1 MRKRVPACVA
11 RVPGARWRSLLLAA
25 ASLLLASCRWQFEL
39 AAPPWVI
46 ARYSLGVTIA
56 GLSSSGLVLTNGL
69 DQLSVAAN
77 ATTLTFPTTLTA
89 GSSYAVAVQSA
100 PVGLTCS
107 VANGTGT
114 IPASNVTSVAVTCSA
129 QSYSLG
135 GSVSGLS
142 ATGLVLASG
151 SDQLVLAPGASRFI
165 LPTAVAYA
173 SPYAV
178 TVQSSPAGFTCSIAN
193 ATGVMGTADVNNVV
207 VTCSRQSF
215 ALGGTI
221 SGLNGTGLVLANG
234 TDQLSV
240 AAGATNFNL
249 ARVAFT
255 SSYAVTVANQPVGVT
270 CTVTAGSGT
279 MPAADVTSVAVTC
292 SNQPYSLGGTVSGL
306 TSAGL
311 VLANGS
317 DLFTVPAGAS
327 MFTMPATVD
336 FASPYAVTVVTQ
348 PTGMT
353 CTVSAGAGTM
363 PAAHVGSVSVV
374 CANRSYSLGGTISGL
389 SGAGLVLA
397 NGSDQLAVT
406 AGSTSFTMPAS
417 VAFGSAY
424 AVTVLVQPTGATCSV
439 SAGSG
444 AMPAGGVAGVAVVC
458 SNQAYTLGGSISG
471 LTAGGLVLTDGT
483 DWVSIASNASVFS
496 MPTGIAY
503 TSPYKVTVAAQ
514 PSGLSCTVTS
524 GSGTMPAANVSS
536 VQVTCG
542 ARYWTWMG
550 GSSGM
555 NQSGIY
561 GTKGT
566 AAAGNVPG
574 ARLGAMVWQGSAT
587 QRWLFGGVG
596 RDANGNNSGLSDLWS
611 YNQNTNQW
619 TWVSGQNTVNGNGT
633 FGTQGVAAPGNLP
646 SSRKNS
652 MTWTDGAGTLWV
664 FGGYHDGTGNGYL
677 NDLWSYDPGTNQW
690 TWVKGSSSSNGGN
703 SSCTNALGVY
713 GTKGVAAAGNTPG
726 ARLASA
732 TWIDGSGRF
741 WLHGGY
747 GCDVAGTI
755 GNLNDLWSYNPG
767 TNQWTW
773 VAGATTVNASGVYGT
788 QGAAAAS
795 NFPGGRQAAASWVD
809 ASARFWLFG
818 GVGQDSTGAA
828 GALSDLWVFDTGT
841 SLWTWVSGSTQIN
854 ASGVYGAAGNR
865 PGARYSV
872 QAYTDS
878 RGHFLVFGGYG
889 RDANGTA
896 GWLND
901 QWSYDPV
908 AGQWSWV
915 SGSSTAD
922 VVGVY
927 GSQGVAAPGNTPGA
941 RFQSVG
947 WIDGA
952 DHIWVFGGYG
962 RDFTTADYFG
972 ALNDLFRY

>member
-1 MRKRVPACVA
+1 MTA
-11 RVPGARWRSLLLAA
+11 
-25 ASLLLASCRWQFEL
+25 
-39 AAPPWVI
+39 
-46 ARYSLGVTIA
+46 TIA
-56 GLSSSGLVLTNGL
+56 GLNSPGLVLTNGM
-69 DQLSVAAN
+69 DQLSVAPA
-77 ATTLTFPTTLTA
+77 ATSLTFPTMLTA
-89 GSSYAVAVQSA
+89 GSGYAVAVHSA
-100 PVGLTCS
+100 PAGLTCS

-114 IPASNVTSVAVTCSA
+114 IAAANVTSVAVTCSA

-151 SDQLVLAPGASRFI
+151 SDQLVLAPGAGRFS

-207 VTCSRQSF
+207 VTCSTQSF

-221 SGLNGTGLVLANG
+221 SGLNGAGLVLGNG
-234 TDQLSV
+234 TDQLSI
-240 AAGATNFNL
+240 AAGATTFNL
-249 ARVAFT
+249 APVAFT
-255 SSYAVTVANQPVGVT
+255 SSYAVMVANQPVGVT
-270 CTVTAGSGT
+270 CTVTAGAGT
-279 MPAADVTSVAVTC
+279 MPAADVTGVAVTC
-292 SNQPYSLGGTVSGL
+292 SDQPYFLGGTVSGL
-306 TSAGL
+306 TGAGL

-317 DLFTVPAGAS
+317 DQFSVPAGAS
-327 MFTMPATVD
+327 MFTMPAPVN
-336 FASPYAVTVVTQ
+336 FSSPYAITVVTQ

-363 PAAHVGSVSVV
+363 PADNVGSVSIV
-374 CANRSYSLGGTISGL
+374 CANRSYSLGGTVSGL
-389 SGAGLVLA
+389 SGTGLVLA
-397 NGSDQLAVT
+397 NGSDTLVVT
-406 AGSTSFTMPAS
+406 TGSTSFTLPTS

-424 AVTVLVQPTGATCSV
+424 AVTVAVQPAGATCSV

-444 AMPAGGVAGVAVVC
+444 TMPVGGVAGVAVVC
-458 SNQAYTLGGSISG
+458 SNQAFTLGGTISG

-483 DWVSIASNASVFS
+483 DWVSIAGNANVFS
-496 MPTGIAY
+496 MPTGVAY
-503 TSPYKVTVAAQ
+503 TSHYTVTVAAQ
-514 PSGLSCTVTS
+514 PSGLNCTVT
-524 GSGTMPAANVSS
+524 GASGTMPAADISS

-555 NQSGIY
+555 NHPGIY

-574 ARLGAMVWQGSAT
+574 ARLGAMLWQGSAT

-596 RDANGNNSGLSDLWS
+596 ADANGNISGLSDLWT

-619 TWVSGQNTVNGNGT
+619 TWVSGEDTVDGDGT

-652 MTWTDGAGTLWV
+652 MTWMDGAGTLWV
-664 FGGYHDGTGNGYL
+664 FGGYHDGAGNGYL
-677 NDLWSYDPGTNQW
+677 NDLWSYNPGTNQW

-703 SSCTNALGVY
+703 ISCTNALGVY
-713 GTKGVAAAGNTPG
+713 GTKGVAAAGNAPG
-726 ARLASA
+726 ARLSSA

-747 GCDVAGTI
+747 GCDAAGTL

-773 VAGATTVNASGVYGT
+773 VAGANAVDASGVYGT
-788 QGAAAAS
+788 QGGAAAS
-795 NFPGGRQAAASWVD
+795 NLPGGRQAAASWLD
-809 ASARFWLFG
+809 ASDRFWLFG

-828 GALSDLWVFDTGT
+828 GALSDLWVFDPGT
-841 SLWTWVSGSTQIN
+841 ALWTWVSGSTQIN
-854 ASGVYGAAGNR
+854 APGVYGSSGNT
-865 PGARYSV
+865 PGARYAA
-872 QAYTDS
+872 QTFTDS
-878 RGHFLVFGGYG
+878 HGHFLVFGGYG
-889 RDANGTA
+889 RDAQGAA

-901 QWSYDPV
+901 LWSYDPV
-908 AGQWSWV
+908 ASQWSWV

-927 GSQGVAAPGNTPGA
+927 GSLGVAAPGNTPGA
-941 RFQSVG
+941 RFQTVG

-952 DHIWVFGGYG
+952 DRLWVFGGYG
-962 RDFTTADYFG
+962 RDATTADYFG
-972 ALNDLFRY
+972 ALNDLFQF